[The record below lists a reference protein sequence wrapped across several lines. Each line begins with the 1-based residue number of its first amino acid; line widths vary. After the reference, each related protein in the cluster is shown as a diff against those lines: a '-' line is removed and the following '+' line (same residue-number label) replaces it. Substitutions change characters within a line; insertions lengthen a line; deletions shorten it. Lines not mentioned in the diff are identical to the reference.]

1 MTTNNEENTASVNN
15 MLPENG
21 IQAKTSNNKVLYRTP
36 LVLCDINTH
45 SLKLFQTLQLML
57 RFNNDACELSF
68 QHTTTTQTLSMLTHN
83 KWQKKRLE
91 RVRMRKE
98 KAITGSVIKCHYT
111 ALAICITRWVI
122 KGSNTVTLQLLR
134 RLILLRKAVSVVHK
148 NK

>member
-1 MTTNNEENTASVNN
+1 
-15 MLPENG
+15 
-21 IQAKTSNNKVLYRTP
+21 
-36 LVLCDINTH
+36 
-45 SLKLFQTLQLML
+45 ML

-91 RVRMRKE
+91 RVRMKE
-98 KAITGSVIKCHYT
+98 KAITGSVITCHYIVQ
-111 ALAICITRWVI
+111 AIYITRWVI

-134 RLILLRKAVSVVHK
+134 RLILLRKAVSTVHK